1 MAVVYKAQDEALKRE
16 VAVKVLHAH
25 LLAEPE
31 SKTRLEREAQA
42 VAKLHHD
49 NIVQIF
55 DYSGIDSAASY
66 IVTEFI
72 DGQTLKQFMAN
83 RKPPPPEVAALIAL
97 EIASALVHAHSLG
110 IIHRD
115 VKPDNVMVR
124 KDGILKLMDFGVAQI
139 MDLERMTVTGQLLG
153 SPAYMAPEI
162 LEGKPLDVR
171 TDVFSVGIMLY
182 QLATGALPF
191 SGRNPHEVLKRIAEG
206 KFADPR
212 TLNRLI
218 SDRLAKIIAKALA
231 RKPEERYPTVAALLD
246 DLQDFVGDAGLM
258 STREE
263 LRGFFSDPNG
273 YTIAVVPRMVEALV
287 KSGKREREARRT
299 ARALAL
305 WNRALAMDPTNRDV
319 MGELRRLE
327 ARQHVQRGGIIAA
340 ALVVLGVG
348 GMMIFKHASVLPPAP
363 GPGAATAGPVAAR
376 PGSPP
381 STPGTKAPVAAPRPA
396 GPSAP
401 TTAAPAVKVAAA
413 RLPGT
418 RARKVEKKTIIL
430 TPWPRRMDLQVDGEA
445 RPTIGPTTNTLE
457 LDWTRTH
464 TLVFS
469 SVCCSPKTVL
479 IGPDQEDVLESTPK
493 GDRLRVVLQGRP
505 AILKVNADPPAKG
518 TVYVREVDRG
528 EDEQGKPVQI
538 SGLLGEDILI
548 SFVGDRDMLKQ
559 LELTID
565 IEGRDPTNH
574 TVEIRAGDKKTEIV
588 KLGN

>member
-218 SDRLAKIIAKALA
+218 SDRLAKIIARALA

-246 DLQDFVGDAGLM
+246 DLSGFVGDAGLT

-263 LRGFFSDPNG
+263 LRGFFSDPGG
-273 YTIAVVPRMVEALV
+273 YTTAVVPRMVEALV

-299 ARALAL
+299 ARALEL

-340 ALVVLGVG
+340 TLVVLGAG

-363 GPGAATAGPVAAR
+363 APGVATAGPVAAR
-376 PGSPP
+376 PASPP
-381 STPGTKAPVAAPRPA
+381 AKPGTKAPAAAPTPA

-401 TTAAPAVKVAAA
+401 STAAPAVKVAAA
-413 RLPGT
+413 RLPGA
-418 RARKVEKKTIIL
+418 RARKAEKKTIIL
-430 TPWPRRMDLQVDGEA
+430 TPWPRRMDLKVDGEP

-464 TLVFS
+464 TLDFS

-505 AILKVNADPPAKG
+505 AMLKVSADPPAKG

-528 EDEQGKPVQI
+528 EDEQGKPVAI

-565 IEGRDPTNH
+565 IAGRDPTNH
-574 TVEIRAGDKKTEIV
+574 TVEIRAGDKKTVPV
-588 KLGN
+588 KLGD